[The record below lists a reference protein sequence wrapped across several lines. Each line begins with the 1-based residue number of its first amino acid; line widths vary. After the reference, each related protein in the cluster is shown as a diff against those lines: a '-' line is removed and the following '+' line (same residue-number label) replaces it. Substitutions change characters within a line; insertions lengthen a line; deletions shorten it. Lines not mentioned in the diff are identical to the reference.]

1 MGLKSCVGD
10 LLDRRFFKKAKRTHD
25 VEHLKKLFD
34 QFADLCAARIKPS
47 APKDAKAQ
55 YSLGFSAGRTG
66 GYRAP
71 YKEVYWESQV
81 GFVLES
87 SVEEHTPF
95 AFIGFRMGH
104 DAIDVI
110 QIQGIRGKKEAL
122 RSLHWELLLLD
133 LVIEYAR
140 LHRLKR
146 VYVLPARWNSYNPL
160 YNDELSV
167 RKGYSAE
174 LCRELDKR
182 FRLIY
187 DKNALKRGFKL
198 NRDGTRFVLEL

>member
-1 MGLKSCVGD
+1 MGLKSYVGD
-10 LLDRRFFKKAKRTHD
+10 LLDRRFFKKAKRIHD
-25 VEHLKKLFD
+25 VERFKKLFD

-47 APKDAKAQ
+47 APKEARAQ

-66 GYRAP
+66 GYRVP
-71 YKEVYWESQV
+71 FKEIYWESQV

-95 AFIGFRMGH
+95 AFIGFRMGR

-110 QIQGIRGKKEAL
+110 QIQGIKGKKEAL
-122 RSLHWELLLLD
+122 RPLRWELLLLD
-133 LVIEYAR
+133 LVIEYAK
-140 LHRLKR
+140 LHGLSR

-160 YNDELSV
+160 YNEEFSS

-174 LCRELDKR
+174 LCRELDER

-198 NRDGTRFVLEL
+198 NRDGTRYVLEL